1 MLFFDP
7 FLERLWK
14 LKTWKSVSLYN
25 SCFLLWGSL
34 CLSQRYTYSRLNT
47 SDLSQKAFIIYLTR
61 SPEVGSLSVDSVVP
75 QCLLLPTLL
84 PSFTDRNLM
93 TAVAPSISLK
103 WQHQKQKTRKETL
116 YIFRKKPRS
125 QRLRV
130 GFPFTRKG
138 THAHTLINQR
148 QRKQKYHKHRPTV
161 IQPLINWG
169 YIHWHY
175 PK

>member
-1 MLFFDP
+1 MFSTLDVFTTWDNGDRVEVFLYFTRAKGDCERGRGKEVVLFFDP

-61 SPEVGSLSVDSVVP
+61 SPEVGSVSVDSVVP

-84 PSFTDRNLM
+84 PSFTDGNLM
-93 TAVAPSISLK
+93 TAIAPSITVSSGSIK
-103 WQHQKQKTRKETL
+103 
-116 YIFRKKPRS
+116 S
-125 QRLRV
+125 
-130 GFPFTRKG
+130 
-138 THAHTLINQR
+138 
-148 QRKQKYHKHRPTV
+148 RKQGRKHYTFSGRNHVPRG
-161 IQPLINWG
+161 WE
-169 YIHWHY
+169 
-175 PK
+175 